1 LTIAVIGATGNLG
14 RALMNLPNTISC
26 PIRFENADNFK
37 QWFEENKDVDTVWYV
52 ARACRKA
59 GVRRSVDTF
68 MLEQNAMLKL
78 LETRAKDCRFV
89 YASSKIVYGLGGVSD
104 NPDEVLPALVVAKQ
118 FKDTKIGVY
127 NCPEWQQTCTL
138 DINRLDNQRTIYATT
153 KLANEN
159 LVIKH
164 CSNFKIVRIWDIV

>member
-1 LTIAVIGATGNLG
+1 MTIAVIGATGNLG

-68 MLEQNAMLKL
+68 MLEQNAL
-78 LETRAKDCRFV
+78 LLMAHSQLIKTKTSTGNVFV
-89 YASSKIVYGLGGVSD
+89 STPKVLATSS
-104 NPDEVLPALVVAKQ
+104 
-118 FKDTKIGVY
+118 
-127 NCPEWQQTCTL
+127 
-138 DINRLDNQRTIYATT
+138 NRW
-153 KLANEN
+153 
-159 LVIKH
+159 H
-164 CSNFKIVRIWDIV
+164 